1 MRFPIST
8 SRSLRHFEMNFK
20 PQQLRVITLISVG
33 IKESITVIVA
43 EVGLMEDDRDGC
55 EKTNSIQ
62 KEKEADV
69 L

>member
-1 MRFPIST
+1 
-8 SRSLRHFEMNFK
+8 
-20 PQQLRVITLISVG
+20 LRVITLISVG
-33 IKESITVIVA
+33 IKESITVVVA